1 MSTYHTLPEQ
11 EAIGCAGPNLE
22 FDGLRYFRQARKRE
36 QEAVGGGSLAPDKGA
51 LGLIRA
57 QGPPNPSAEG
67 AGWGLE
73 EEGSWGAGPAAG
85 GGTQSQAGGGAGP
98 GW

>member
-36 QEAVGGGSLAPDKGA
+36 QEAVGGGSLYLRPLLTL
-51 LGLIRA
+51 LGPESQLTPIL
-57 QGPPNPSAEG
+57 PPREAVAREG
-67 AGWGLE
+67 
-73 EEGSWGAGPAAG
+73 
-85 GGTQSQAGGGAGP
+85 
-98 GW
+98 